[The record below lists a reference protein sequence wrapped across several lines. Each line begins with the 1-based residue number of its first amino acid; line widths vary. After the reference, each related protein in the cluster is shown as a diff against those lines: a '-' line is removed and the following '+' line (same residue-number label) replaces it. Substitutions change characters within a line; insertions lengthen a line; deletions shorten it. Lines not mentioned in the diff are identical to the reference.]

1 MINDSF
7 LSIACAG
14 MIGILFGLA
23 LTFLGYRMFLVLLP
37 VWGFFFGLVFGAQAV
52 QAIFGANF
60 AFLTNVTSWVVGF
73 IAGAFFAVLSYLFF
87 AFAVAVIAF
96 SLGYSIIAG
105 IWAALGLD
113 FGLIAWVLAVVAGVV
128 MILLT
133 LRFRLAKLVIEIGT
147 AVLGAGAVFASILLM
162 FVPVT
167 RVMENPLQAAL
178 DQSVLLLILFV
189 VLAIFGFVY
198 QYRTNKLWEIQ
209 SYNRWDV
216 QQT

>member
-7 LSIACAG
+7 LAIACAG
-14 MIGILFGLA
+14 TIGILFGLA
-23 LTFLGYRMFLVLLP
+23 LTFLGYRLFLILLP
-37 VWGFFFGLVFGAQAV
+37 IWGFFFGLTFGAQAV
-52 QAIFGANF
+52 QAIFGD
-60 AFLTNVTSWVVGF
+60 AFLATVTSWVIGF
-73 IAGAFFAVLSYLFF
+73 MAGAFFAVLSYLFF
-87 AFAVAVIAF
+87 AFAVGVIAF
-96 SLGYSIIAG
+96 SIGYSVIAA

-113 FGLIAWVLAVVAGVV
+113 FGLIAWLIAVVAGVV

-162 FVPVT
+162 FVPAT
-167 RVMENPLQAAL
+167 RVMENPVRAAL

-189 VLAIFGFVY
+189 VLAVVGFVF
-198 QYRTNKLWEIQ
+198 QYRTNSAWEIE

-216 QQT
+216 QPA